1 MQLSKETILKLE
13 TIYYK
18 VKIYFKIDSNNCK
31 IWWIFIFTLNMSW
44 LYHFNY
50 NLKSLIHVSS
60 QNTFGQIFH
69 SNQHKCVEKN
79 HFWKIIFIEN
89 IIRIMFE
96 AFVSKSILY
105 VYLYIDIHLWWNQI
119 KTTPKIIQKIPF
131 KKHFLVQGNLL
142 QVCFHPCGGPN
153 WVSSWKCHAQ
163 ILCVDITNLPC
174 NKT

>member
-1 MQLSKETILKLE
+1 MSKETILKLE

-79 HFWKIIFIEN
+79 HFWKIIFIWKYN
-89 IIRIMFE
+89 KNYVWGLCIKIHFICL
-96 AFVSKSILY
+96 FVYRYPFMMKSNKNYPQNNTKNTLQKTFSCSRQPPSS
-105 VYLYIDIHLWWNQI
+105 VFSPLWR
-119 KTTPKIIQKIPF
+119 
-131 KKHFLVQGNLL
+131 
-142 QVCFHPCGGPN
+142 
-153 WVSSWKCHAQ
+153 S
-163 ILCVDITNLPC
+163 
-174 NKT
+174 